1 MQPVLQPAT
10 KACMH
15 GLRYHSPEAISP
27 LFAFLTA
34 QPKKMSKLLG
44 GVLGEV
50 SQPRPGSAPP
60 QVDEATGST
69 GLPGSS
75 AALFTSP
82 LATSGLGLP
91 PPSKDEAFLSDPDY
105 IRFYYSNKNLNPRL
119 TPPTMAGSPQ
129 RDLASPW
136 SGATAAKPLET
147 SGLGDEASLGMRCGI
162 IALPMRPC
170 TSSVLAKPWQG
181 GVS

>member
-1 MQPVLQPAT
+1 MAFDTTAP
-10 KACMH
+10 
-15 GLRYHSPEAISP
+15 RRFHSARR
-27 LFAFLTA
+27 FLLHA

-82 LATSGLGLP
+82 LSTSGLGLP
-91 PPSKDEAFLSDPDY
+91 PSSKDEAFLSDPDY

-147 SGLGDEASLGMRCGI
+147 SGLGEQASRGMRWVASGPCPCGH
-162 IALPMRPC
+162 ALRPC
-170 TSSVLAKPWQG
+170 WQG
-181 GVS
+181 RGKGVSVSMPHADRLP